1 MPRQSTTTKQSD
13 TDQRKKRAN
22 GLASRKAILEATA
35 HIAGERGYEGTSV
48 KAISD
53 RSGSPAS
60 SIYWHFQNKDQLI
73 AAVIDT
79 SFTSWV
85 EALRQRPSSDVL
97 DGDAREELI
106 STFRHSA
113 RQLMEFPDFLA
124 LGLMLLLEH
133 RPTEPA
139 ARARFR
145 EVRKETL
152 ARIASD
158 LCHTFPELPTAE
170 ADRLATLVLAASDG
184 LFIAA
189 DVERVDLEDA
199 FELLAIAIHGAIA
212 SILGQIQATT

>member
-1 MPRQSTTTKQSD
+1 MPRQPATTQPEP
-13 TDQRKKRAN
+13 DQRKKRAN
-22 GLASRKAILEATA
+22 GLASRQAILEATA

-60 SIYWHFQNKDQLI
+60 SIYWHFENKDQLI

-79 SFTSWV
+79 SFSSWV
-85 EALRQRPSSDVL
+85 EALRQRPKSDRL
-97 DGDAREELI
+97 DGDARDELI
-106 STFRHSA
+106 ATFRHSA

-145 EVRKETL
+145 QVRTETL
-152 ARIASD
+152 SRISSD
-158 LCHTFPELPTAE
+158 LRHTFPDLSNAD

-189 DVERVDLEDA
+189 DVEEVDLEDA
-199 FELLAIAIHGAIA
+199 FELLAIAVHGAVG
-212 SILGQIQATT
+212 SILGQVRATV